1 VIEAVRS
8 REERSIV
15 PFCCC
20 AGFQST
26 EQRILAK
33 FAVYRPHSVLP
44 DRQSRTTT
52 GLKARH
58 DSVVSKKPTVADSKV
73 KCDPKLT
80 DGALT
85 PGRRK
90 QKESSKAT
98 LR

>member
-1 VIEAVRS
+1 MIEAVRS

-52 GLKARH
+52 GARH